1 MGTDTILH
9 TQIMHQ
15 LSADTQTCA
24 LAADVSNLLLL
35 ASAQDPGKA
44 TRCLAVHSLSP
55 EAGLFEPQGRAP
67 LPPIGSPT
75 PSAAAINLFRPQVIR
90 TR

>member
-1 MGTDTILH
+1 MATDTILH

-15 LSADTQTCA
+15 LSADTQTCV

-35 ASAQDPGKA
+35 ASAQDSGKA

-55 EAGLFEPQGRAP
+55 EAGLFEAQGRAP

-75 PSAAAINLFRPQVIR
+75 PSTAAITLFRPQVIR